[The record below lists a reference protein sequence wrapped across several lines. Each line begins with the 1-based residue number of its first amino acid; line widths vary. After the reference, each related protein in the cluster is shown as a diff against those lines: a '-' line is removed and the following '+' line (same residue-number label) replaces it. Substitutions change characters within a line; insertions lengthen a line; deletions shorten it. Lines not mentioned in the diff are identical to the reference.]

1 MANVDDSIEN
11 EGGGVF
17 VKDDQGHLTGQ
28 LFETPAI
35 LRVIGHAPQPT
46 VSDFETKIKEQWKDF
61 ASRGFTTVTE
71 MGYLSDPEFEPLL
84 KKESKQRDCP
94 IRLALYRV
102 VNGPAKTVR
111 EEKPST
117 RFHYQCC
124 PSLLRRPSLNQD
136 EPTIEGSDKLWVAGV
151 KLVADG
157 SPHCGTAA
165 VQEPY
170 LNSNLTEILGFPEAP
185 QYGTLNHTTD
195 ELLEIVES
203 YHKEG
208 TQIAIHAHGE
218 RAIDQVLTVYEQV
231 EQFYQF

>member
-1 MANVDDSIEN
+1 
-11 EGGGVF
+11 
-17 VKDDQGHLTGQ
+17 
-28 LFETPAI
+28 
-35 LRVIGHAPQPT
+35 
-46 VSDFETKIKEQWKDF
+46 
-61 ASRGFTTVTE
+61 

-111 EEKPST
+111 EEKSST

-185 QYGTLNHTTD
+185 QYGTLNYTTD
-195 ELLEIVES
+195 ELLEIVQS
-203 YHKEG
+203 YHKKG